1 MTWGNA
7 SGRRNPL
14 RTPQP
19 TLRHGLPGVTLR
31 LRKAVQAPGSE
42 EALHGGLTV
51 VEANRY

>member
-1 MTWGNA
+1 MAGSNA
-7 SGRRNPL
+7 RGRRNPL

-42 EALHGGLTV
+42 EALYGGLTI
-51 VEANRY
+51 VEAERY